1 MSAHLP
7 ILSSAE
13 MTPIPVSVDIDDR
26 AQIAPLSR
34 LQRGERERLPKRRDT
49 TRIDARVGG
58 TRVHVDLGRGPDGRV
73 LEVWITLHKVGAPF
87 RAVMDDLARA
97 ISLALQF
104 GASPQKVASLHRHS
118 RYEPSGIVD
127 GHESITTATSI
138 SDFVA
143 QVLELE
149 AGGRP

>member
-26 AQIAPLSR
+26 AQIAPPSR
-34 LQRGERERLPKRRDT
+34 LQRGERERLPHRRGT
-49 TRIDARVGG
+49 TRIDALVGG
-58 TRVHVDLGRGPDGRV
+58 TRVHVDLGRAPNGRI
-73 LEVWITLHKVGAPF
+73 LEVWITLHKEGAPF
-87 RAVMDDLARA
+87 RAVMGDLART
-97 ISLALQF
+97 ISLALQL

-118 RYEPSGIVD
+118 RYEPYGLVE
-127 GHESITTATSI
+127 GHASITSATSI

-143 QVLELE
+143 QVLEVE
-149 AGGRP
+149 AGGAP